1 MKIRFQII
9 SSKKF
14 SHIDPA
20 LIPLVDDDGKVY
32 DLIKN
37 DIYNYPKKRYLFSE
51 HH

>member
-1 MKIRFQII
+1 MKISNVI

-32 DLIKN
+32 DLIK
-37 DIYNYPKKRYLFSE
+37 R
-51 HH
+51 